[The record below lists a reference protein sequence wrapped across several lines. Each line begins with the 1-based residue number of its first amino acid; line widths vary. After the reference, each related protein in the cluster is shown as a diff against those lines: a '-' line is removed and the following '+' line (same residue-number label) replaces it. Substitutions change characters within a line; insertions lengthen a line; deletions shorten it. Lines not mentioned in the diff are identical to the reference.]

1 MDRIYMTC
9 LDCCCESHQAKIA
22 VFLKG
27 EKKHVDEL
35 ICFLNNQNIDCGRF
49 SDQERLHMEE
59 MAYFDDGFHVS
70 TSGERWS
77 FYELRNYIQTYANTW
92 ENDYLLKH
100 SLVRDLLTCDKD
112 ICFDDAFY
120 VEMAKQIDS
129 CEDRYYIAGKEISQF
144 FDGIQKLLCNNLK
157 LYWVATEFTD
167 YNSETLRYL
176 NHVPSSLPKQDVSAK
191 ITAPDEHNEIVKDIS
206 FNGELLAR
214 LHLCAGPFSPKQ
226 KLIHE
231 FVNYV
236 IMHIDD
242 FIYGIISHKRE
253 VQELKEKLFSLTQQ
267 PIVRTEEEQRRD
279 KSTMKILLLGSLQ
292 TSQSRAKNI
301 FKEHG
306 FTDVEL
312 ITDWDKIKGYD
323 ANNLLKIRNKHDGL
337 LIGPVP
343 HKIKNADIRRSDRAG
358 FFRA

>member
-9 LDCCCESHQAKIA
+9 MDCCGETRQAKVA

-27 EKKHVDEL
+27 EKEHVDEL
-35 ICFLNNQNIDCGRF
+35 ISFLNNQNIDCGRF

-70 TSGERWS
+70 TTGERWS

-92 ENDYLLKH
+92 KNDYMLQH
-100 SLVRDLLTCDKD
+100 SLVRDLLTCDED

-129 CEDRYYIAGKEISQF
+129 CEDRYYTAGKEISQF

-157 LYWVATEFTD
+157 LYWVATEFADHGTH
-167 YNSETLRYL
+167 NLSYL
-176 NHVPSSLPKQDVSAK
+176 NHVPSSLPRQDVSSK
-191 ITAPDEHNEIVKDIS
+191 ISEPDEHKVIVKDIS

-231 FVNYV
+231 FADYV

-242 FIYGIISHKRE
+242 FVFGIITHQRE
-253 VQELKEKLFSLTQQ
+253 IQALKDKLRALTQGEV
-267 PIVRTEEEQRRD
+267 IRTEEDELRD
-279 KSTMKILLLGSLQ
+279 KRSMRILLLGALHI
-292 TSQSRAKNI
+292 SQNKAKSI
-301 FKEHG
+301 FKEA
-306 FTDVEL
+306 
-312 ITDWDKIKGYD
+312 GYQVD
-323 ANNLLKIRNKHDGL
+323 AS
-337 LIGPVP
+337 GPC
-343 HKIKNADIRRSDRAG
+343 I
-358 FFRA
+358 